1 MSAMKIGQCDV
12 VVESLSIEVF
22 KDVKMGCLRTW
33 FSGGAGLT
41 VGLDNFKVLFQ
52 PKCFYDSMI
61 L

>member
-1 MSAMKIGQCDV
+1 MWW
-12 VVESLSIEVF
+12 LSHCPWRYL

>member
-1 MSAMKIGQCDV
+1 M